1 MVLDVSKRQS
11 HNGRRGQSGKGD
23 TSVDPTKLSS
33 ERLQKVLPD
42 ALAALHGVIERHRL
56 TEEEWSAVLAFLTE
70 VGKHDEFVLLS
81 DVTKTSV
88 LVDAISQE
96 GETDVTPS
104 DVEGPLYREDPPWRE
119 KPVKIYEE
127 YEGAENGDVLF
138 VHGRV
143 TSADGTPVSDAVLDI
158 WQTGPDG
165 GYDVWDERQ
174 PDYNF
179 RGRFGV
185 DEDGSYAFQ
194 TMVPKPYTVP
204 TDGPVGR
211 LLEASGQHPWR
222 PAHIHFKV
230 EAEGHEP
237 LITQVF
243 FPDDPYLENDTIG
256 AVKPALVRAL
266 TRHEDEEEVVRR
278 GLNAPFYTCEFDITL
293 KPAMSAA
300 RA

>member
-1 MVLDVSKRQS
+1 
-11 HNGRRGQSGKGD
+11 
-23 TSVDPTKLSS
+23 
-33 ERLQKVLPD
+33 
-42 ALAALHGVIERHRL
+42 
-56 TEEEWSAVLAFLTE
+56 
-70 VGKHDEFVLLS
+70 
-81 DVTKTSV
+81 
-88 LVDAISQE
+88 VDAISHE
-96 GETDVTPS
+96 GETGVTPS

-143 TSADGTPVSDAVLDI
+143 TSADGTPVSGAVLDI

-165 GYDVWDERQ
+165 GYDLWDERQ

-185 DEDGSYAFQ
+185 DGDGSYEFQ

-211 LLEASGQHPWR
+211 LLEATGQHPWR
-222 PAHIHFKV
+222 PAHIHVKV
-230 EAEGHEP
+230 EAQGHEP

-243 FPDDPYLENDTIG
+243 FPEDPYLENDTIG
-256 AVKPALVRAL
+256 AVKPALVRPL
-266 TRHEDEEEVVRR
+266 TRHENEEELARR
-278 GLNAPFYTCEFDITL
+278 SFDAPFYTCEFDITL

>member
-1 MVLDVSKRQS
+1 VEFTEVS
-11 HNGRRGQSGKGD
+11 G
-23 TSVDPTKLSS
+23 

-42 ALAALHGVIERHRL
+42 ALAALHQVIERHQV
-56 TEEEWSAVLAFLTE
+56 TENEWQAVLAFLTE
-70 VGKHDEFVLLS
+70 VGRHDEFILLS

-88 LVDAISQE
+88 LVDAISHE
-96 GETDVTPS
+96 GETGVTPS

-127 YEGAENGDVLF
+127 YDGVENGDVLF
-138 VHGRV
+138 VHGKV
-143 TSADGTPVSDAVLDI
+143 ASADGVPLSGAVLDI

-165 GYDVWDERQ
+165 GYDIWDERQ

-179 RGRFGV
+179 RGRFGI
-185 DEDGSYAFQ
+185 DEDGGYEFR

-211 LLEASGQHPWR
+211 LLEATGQHPWR

-237 LITQVF
+237 LITQLF
-243 FPDDPYLENDTIG
+243 FPEDPYLDNDTIG
-256 AVKPALVRAL
+256 AVKSALVRPL
-266 TRHEDEEEVVRR
+266 TKHESEEELTRR
-278 GLNAPFYTCEFDITL
+278 GLDAPFYTCEFDIKL

-300 RA
+300 RT

>member
-1 MVLDVSKRQS
+1 MA
-11 HNGRRGQSGKGD
+11 RRGSGKGE
-23 TSVDPTKLSS
+23 TSVDSTRVSS

-42 ALAALHGVIERHRL
+42 ALAALHQVIEKHRV
-56 TEEEWSAVLAFLTE
+56 TEEEWSAVLDFLTE
-70 VGKHDEFVLLS
+70 VGRQDGFILLS

-88 LVDAISQE
+88 LVDAISHE
-96 GETDVTPS
+96 GESGVTPS

-119 KPVKIYEE
+119 KPVKVYEE
-127 YEGAENGDVLF
+127 YEGIENGEVLF
-138 VHGRV
+138 VYGRV
-143 TSADGTPVSDAVLDI
+143 TSADGAPISGAVLDI

-165 GYDVWDERQ
+165 GYDLWDERQ

-185 DEDGSYAFQ
+185 EEDGSYEFQ

-211 LLEASGQHPWR
+211 LLEAVGQHPWR

-243 FPDDPYLENDTIG
+243 FPDDPYLDNDTIG
-256 AVKPALVRAL
+256 AVKSALVRPL
-266 TRHEDEEEVVRR
+266 TRHEGEEELARR
-278 GLNAPFYTCEFDITL
+278 GLEAPFNTCEFDITL

>member
-1 MVLDVSKRQS
+1 LADMAKKVED
-11 HNGRRGQSGKGD
+11 
-23 TSVDPTKLSS
+23 
-33 ERLQKVLPD
+33 ERLGRILPE
-42 ALAALHGVIERHRL
+42 ALRAIHEVIERHGV
-56 TEEEWSAVLAFLTE
+56 TEEEWMAVLGFLTE
-70 VGKHDEFVLLS
+70 VGKQDEFVLLS

-88 LVDAISQE
+88 LVDAISHR
-96 GETDVTPS
+96 GESGVTPS

-127 YEGAENGDVLF
+127 YEGVENGDVLF
-138 VHGRV
+138 VYGTV
-143 TSADGTPVSDAVLDI
+143 TSSDGTPLSGATLDI

-165 GYDVWDERQ
+165 GYDLWDERQ
-174 PDYNF
+174 PDFNF

-185 DEDGSYAFQ
+185 DEDGGYEFQ

-204 TDGPVGR
+204 TNGPVGR
-211 LLEASGQHPWR
+211 FLEATGQHPWR

-230 EAEGHEP
+230 GAEGHEP

-243 FPDDPYLENDTIG
+243 FPDDPYLDNDTIG
-256 AVKPALVRAL
+256 AVKTDLVRPL
-266 TRHEDEEEVVRR
+266 TRHEEEELAQR
-278 GLNAPFYTCEFDITL
+278 GLDAPFYTCEFDIML

>member
-1 MVLDVSKRQS
+1 MDS
-11 HNGRRGQSGKGD
+11 
-23 TSVDPTKLSS
+23 TKMTS

-42 ALAALHGVIERHRL
+42 AIAALHQVIEKHRV

-70 VGKHDEFVLLS
+70 VGRKDEFVLLS

-88 LVDAISQE
+88 LVDAISHE

-127 YEGAENGDVLF
+127 YEGVENGDVLF

-143 TSADGTPVSDAVLDI
+143 TSADDNPISDAVLDV

-165 GYDVWDERQ
+165 GYDIWDERQ

-179 RGRFGV
+179 RGRLGV
-185 DEDGSYAFQ
+185 DEDGSYEFQ

-211 LLEASGQHPWR
+211 LLEVTGQHPWR

-243 FPDDPYLENDTIG
+243 FPDDPYLDNDTIG
-256 AVKPALVRAL
+256 AVKPDLVRPL
-266 TRHEDEEEVVRR
+266 SKHENEEEMARR
-278 GLNAPFYTCEFDITL
+278 GLDAPFYTCEFDITL
-293 KPAMSAA
+293 KPARSAA

>member
-1 MVLDVSKRQS
+1 MAKQ
-11 HNGRRGQSGKGD
+11 
-23 TSVDPTKLSS
+23 VDN
-33 ERLQKVLPD
+33 ERLGRILPE
-42 ALAALHGVIERHRL
+42 ALRAIHEVIERHGV
-56 TEEEWSAVLAFLTE
+56 TEEEWMAVLGFLTE
-70 VGKHDEFVLLS
+70 VGKQDEFVLLS

-88 LVDAISQE
+88 LVDAISHE
-96 GETDVTPS
+96 GETGVTPS

-127 YEGAENGDVLF
+127 YQGVENGDVLF

-143 TSADGTPVSDAVLDI
+143 ASADGTPISGAVLDI

-165 GYDVWDERQ
+165 GYDIWDERQ

-185 DEDGSYAFQ
+185 DRDGGYEFQ

-211 LLEASGQHPWR
+211 FLEVTGQHPWR

-230 EAEGHEP
+230 GAEGQEP

-243 FPDDPYLENDTIG
+243 FPEDPYLDNDTIG
-256 AVKPALVRAL
+256 AVKPGLVRAL
-266 TRHEDEEEVVRR
+266 TRHEDEEELARR
-278 GLNAPFYTCEFDITL
+278 GLDAPFYTCEFDITL
-293 KPAMSAA
+293 KPVMSAA

>member
-1 MVLDVSKRQS
+1 MDSTKVS
-11 HNGRRGQSGKGD
+11 N
-23 TSVDPTKLSS
+23 

-42 ALAALHGVIERHRL
+42 AIAALHQVIEKHRV
-56 TEEEWSAVLAFLTE
+56 TEEEWYAVLTFLTE
-70 VGKHDEFVLLS
+70 VGRKDEFILLS

-88 LVDAISQE
+88 LVDAISHE
-96 GETDVTPS
+96 GETDATPS
-104 DVEGPLYREDPPWRE
+104 DVEGPLYRENPPWRE
-119 KPVKIYEE
+119 KPVKIYNE
-127 YEGAENGDVLF
+127 YEGIENGDVLF

-143 TSADGTPVSDAVLDI
+143 TSADGAPVSDAVLDI

-165 GYDVWDERQ
+165 GYDLWDERQ

-179 RGRFGV
+179 RGKFGV
-185 DEDGSYAFQ
+185 DEDGSYEFQ

-204 TDGPVGR
+204 TDGPVGK
-211 LLEASGQHPWR
+211 LLEATGQHPWR

-243 FPDDPYLENDTIG
+243 FPEDPYLDNDTIG
-256 AVKPALVRAL
+256 AVKPALVRPLSKHENGEDL
-266 TRHEDEEEVVRR
+266 TRR
-278 GLNAPFYTCEFDITL
+278 GLDAPFYTCEFDIVL

>member
-1 MVLDVSKRQS
+1 MASTTNVS
-11 HNGRRGQSGKGD
+11 N
-23 TSVDPTKLSS
+23 
-33 ERLQKVLPD
+33 ERLARILPE
-42 ALAALHGVIERHRL
+42 AIEAIHGVIHKHRV

-70 VGKHDEFVLLS
+70 VGQRDDFVLLS

-88 LVDAISQE
+88 LVDAISHE
-96 GETDVTPS
+96 GESDVTPS

-119 KPVKIYEE
+119 SPVKIYEE
-127 YEGAENGDVLF
+127 YEGVENGDVLF
-138 VHGRV
+138 VRGRV
-143 TSADGTPVSDAVLDI
+143 TSADGAPIRDAVLDM

-165 GYDVWDERQ
+165 GYDLWDERQ

-185 DEDGSYAFQ
+185 DEDGAYEFQ

-204 TDGPVGR
+204 TDGPVGQ
-211 LLEASGQHPWR
+211 LLEAIGQHPWR

-256 AVKPALVRAL
+256 AVKPALIRPL
-266 TRHEDEEEVVRR
+266 SRHEDEEELARR
-278 GLNAPFYTCEFDITL
+278 DLDAPFYTCEFDITL

-300 RA
+300 RS

>member
-1 MVLDVSKRQS
+1 VDSTKVS
-11 HNGRRGQSGKGD
+11 N
-23 TSVDPTKLSS
+23 

-42 ALAALHGVIERHRL
+42 AIAALHQVIEKHRV
-56 TEEEWSAVLAFLTE
+56 TEKEWSAVLAFLTE
-70 VGKHDEFVLLS
+70 VGRQDEFVLLS

-88 LVDAISQE
+88 LVDAISHE
-96 GETDVTPS
+96 GETNATPS
-104 DVEGPLYREDPPWRE
+104 DVEGPLYRENPPWRE
-119 KPVKIYEE
+119 KPVKIYDE
-127 YEGAENGDVLF
+127 YEGIENGDVLF
-138 VHGRV
+138 VHGGI
-143 TSADGTPVSDAVLDI
+143 TSADGTPVSEAVLDI
-158 WQTGPDG
+158 WQTSPDG

-179 RGRFGV
+179 RGKFGV
-185 DEDGSYAFQ
+185 DEDGNYEFR

-204 TDGPVGR
+204 TDGPVGGF
-211 LLEASGQHPWR
+211 LEATDQHPWR

-256 AVKPALVRAL
+256 AVKPDLVRSL
-266 TRHEDEEEVVRR
+266 RRHESEEELAWR
-278 GLNAPFYTCEFDITL
+278 GLDAPFYTCEFDITL

-300 RA
+300 QA

>member
-1 MVLDVSKRQS
+1 VADVAK
-11 HNGRRGQSGKGD
+11 K
-23 TSVDPTKLSS
+23 VSS
-33 ERLQKVLPD
+33 ERLVRILPEALD
-42 ALAALHGVIERHRL
+42 AIHEVIRKHRV
-56 TEEEWSAVLAFLTE
+56 TEDEWLAVLDFLTE
-70 VGKHDEFVLLS
+70 VGKQDEFILLS

-88 LVDAISQE
+88 LVDSITHEDES
-96 GETDVTPS
+96 GVTPS

-127 YEGAENGDVLF
+127 YEGVENGDVLF
-138 VHGRV
+138 VHGKV
-143 TSADGTPVSDAVLDI
+143 TSTDGTPISDAVIDI

-165 GYDVWDERQ
+165 GYDIWDERQ

-185 DEDGSYAFQ
+185 DEDGSYEFQ

-211 LLEASGQHPWR
+211 LLEAIGQHPWR

-230 EAEGHEP
+230 EAEGHET

-256 AVKPALVRAL
+256 AVKSALVRHL
-266 TRHEDEEEVVRR
+266 SKHEDQEELAQR
-278 GLNAPFYTCEFDITL
+278 GLDAPFYTCEFDITL
-293 KPAMSAA
+293 QPAMSAA

>member
-1 MVLDVSKRQS
+1 VADVAK
-11 HNGRRGQSGKGD
+11 K
-23 TSVDPTKLSS
+23 VDN
-33 ERLQKVLPD
+33 ERLGWILPE
-42 ALAALHGVIERHRL
+42 ALRAIHEVIERHGV
-56 TEEEWSAVLAFLTE
+56 TEEEWMAVLGFLTE
-70 VGKHDEFVLLS
+70 VGKQDEFVLLS

-88 LVDAISQE
+88 LVDAISHE
-96 GETDVTPS
+96 DETGVTPS

-127 YEGAENGDVLF
+127 YQGVENGDVLF

-143 TSADGTPVSDAVLDI
+143 ASADRTPISGAVLDI

-165 GYDVWDERQ
+165 GYDIWDERQ

-185 DEDGSYAFQ
+185 DKDGSYEFQ

-204 TDGPVGR
+204 TGGPVGR
-211 LLEASGQHPWR
+211 ILQATGQHPWR

-243 FPDDPYLENDTIG
+243 FPEDPYLDNDTIG
-256 AVKPALVRAL
+256 AVKPGLVRAL
-266 TRHEDEEEVVRR
+266 TRHEDEEELARR
-278 GLNAPFYTCEFDITL
+278 GLDAPFYTCEFDITL
-293 KPAMSAA
+293 KPVMAAA

>member
-1 MVLDVSKRQS
+1 VFREGGVAAVADVAKKVSSKR
-11 HNGRRGQSGKGD
+11 
-23 TSVDPTKLSS
+23 
-33 ERLQKVLPD
+33 LQEVLPD
-42 ALAALHGVIERHRL
+42 VLAALHGVIEKHRV

-70 VGKHDEFVLLS
+70 VGRHDEYVLLS
-81 DVTKTSV
+81 DVTRTSV
-88 LVDAISQE
+88 LVDAISHE
-96 GETDVTPS
+96 GETDVTLS
-104 DVEGPLYREDPPWRE
+104 DPEGPLYREDPPWRE

-127 YEGAENGDVLF
+127 YEGAEKGEVLF
-138 VHGRV
+138 VHGMV
-143 TSADGTPVSDAVLDI
+143 TSADGTPISGAVLDI

-165 GYDVWDERQ
+165 GYDIWDERQ

-185 DEDGSYAFQ
+185 DEDGSYEFQ

-211 LLEASGQHPWR
+211 FLEASGQHPWR

-230 EAEGHEP
+230 EAEGHET

-256 AVKPALVRAL
+256 AVKSALVRPL
-266 TRHEDEEEVVRR
+266 RRHESEEELAQR
-278 GLNAPFYTCEFDITL
+278 GLDAPFYTCEFDIKL
-293 KPAMSAA
+293 KPAMSAM

>member
-1 MVLDVSKRQS
+1 VDSTKVS
-11 HNGRRGQSGKGD
+11 N
-23 TSVDPTKLSS
+23 

-42 ALAALHGVIERHRL
+42 AIAALHQVIEKHRV
-56 TEEEWSAVLAFLTE
+56 TEKEWSAVLAFLTE
-70 VGKHDEFVLLS
+70 VGRQDEFVLLS

-88 LVDAISQE
+88 LVDAISHE
-96 GETDVTPS
+96 GETNATPS
-104 DVEGPLYREDPPWRE
+104 DVEGPLYRENPPWRE
-119 KPVKIYEE
+119 KPVKIYDE
-127 YEGAENGDVLF
+127 YEGIENGDVLF
-138 VHGRV
+138 VHGRI
-143 TSADGTPVSDAVLDI
+143 TSADGTPVSEAVLDI
-158 WQTGPDG
+158 WQTSPDG

-179 RGRFGV
+179 RGKFGV
-185 DEDGSYAFQ
+185 DEDGNYEFR

-204 TDGPVGR
+204 TDGPVGGF
-211 LLEASGQHPWR
+211 LEATDQHPWR

-256 AVKPALVRAL
+256 AVKPDLVRSL
-266 TRHEDEEEVVRR
+266 RRHESEEELAWR
-278 GLNAPFYTCEFDITL
+278 GLDAPFYTCEFDITL

-300 RA
+300 QA

>member
-1 MVLDVSKRQS
+1 MADVARQV
-11 HNGRRGQSGKGD
+11 SG
-23 TSVDPTKLSS
+23 
-33 ERLQKVLPD
+33 ERLARILPE
-42 ALAALHGVIERHRL
+42 AIQALHDVITRHRV
-56 TEEEWSAVLAFLTE
+56 TEEEWLAVLDFLTE
-70 VGKHDEFVLLS
+70 VGKQDEFVLLS
-81 DVTKTSV
+81 DVTRTSV
-88 LVDAISQE
+88 LVDSITHEDES
-96 GETDVTPS
+96 GVTPS

-127 YEGAENGDVLF
+127 YEGAQKGDVLF
-138 VHGRV
+138 VRGRV
-143 TSADGTPVSDAVLDI
+143 TSTDGTPLGGATLDV

-185 DEDGSYAFQ
+185 DEDGSYEFQ
-194 TMVPKPYTVP
+194 TMVPRPYTVP

-211 LLEASGQHPWR
+211 LLEATGQHPWR

-230 EAEGHEP
+230 EDEGHER

-256 AVKPALVRAL
+256 AVKSTLVRPL
-266 TRHEDEEEVVRR
+266 IRHDSEEELARR
-278 GLNAPFYTCEFDITL
+278 GLDAPFYTCEFDITL
-293 KPAMSAA
+293 KPALSAA
-300 RA
+300 QA

>member
-1 MVLDVSKRQS
+1 
-11 HNGRRGQSGKGD
+11 
-23 TSVDPTKLSS
+23 VDSTKMSS

-42 ALAALHGVIERHRL
+42 AIAALHQVIEKHRV

-70 VGKHDEFVLLS
+70 VGRQDEFILLS

-88 LVDAISQE
+88 LVDAISHE
-96 GETDVTPS
+96 GETGVTPS

-127 YEGAENGDVLF
+127 YEGVENGDVLF
-138 VHGRV
+138 VYGRV
-143 TSADGTPVSDAVLDI
+143 TSADGTPISDAVLDI

-165 GYDVWDERQ
+165 GYDLWDERQ

-179 RGRFGV
+179 RGRFGA
-185 DEDGSYAFQ
+185 DEDGSYEFQ
-194 TMVPKPYTVP
+194 TMVPKPYTIP

-211 LLEASGQHPWR
+211 LLEATGQHPWR

-230 EAEGHEP
+230 EAGGHEP

-243 FPDDPYLENDTIG
+243 FPDDPYLDNDTIG
-256 AVKPALVRAL
+256 AVKPALVRPL
-266 TRHEDEEEVVRR
+266 SKHENEEELAQR
-278 GLNAPFYTCEFDITL
+278 GLDAPFYTCEFDITL

>member
-1 MVLDVSKRQS
+1 VADVAK
-11 HNGRRGQSGKGD
+11 
-23 TSVDPTKLSS
+23 KLSS
-33 ERLQKVLPD
+33 ERLVLILPE
-42 ALAALHGVIERHRL
+42 ALEAIHEVIRKHRV
-56 TEEEWSAVLAFLTE
+56 TEDEWLAVLDFLTE
-70 VGKHDEFVLLS
+70 VGKKEEFVLLS

-88 LVDAISQE
+88 LVDAISHE
-96 GETDVTPS
+96 GDTAVTPKN
-104 DVEGPLYREDPPWRE
+104 VEGPLYRENPPWRE

-127 YEGAENGDVLF
+127 YEGVENGDVLF
-138 VHGRV
+138 VHGKV
-143 TSADGTPVSDAVLDI
+143 TSTDGTPISDAVIDI

-165 GYDVWDERQ
+165 GYDIWDERQ

-185 DEDGSYAFQ
+185 DEDGSYEFQ

-211 LLEASGQHPWR
+211 LLEAIGQHPWR

-230 EAEGHEP
+230 EAEGHET

-256 AVKPALVRAL
+256 AVKSALVRHL
-266 TRHEDEEEVVRR
+266 SKHEDQEELAQR
-278 GLNAPFYTCEFDITL
+278 GLDAPFYTCEFDITL
-293 KPAMSAA
+293 QPAMSAA

>member
-1 MVLDVSKRQS
+1 MDSTRV
-11 HNGRRGQSGKGD
+11 
-23 TSVDPTKLSS
+23 SS

-42 ALAALHGVIERHRL
+42 ALAALHQVIEKHRV

-70 VGKHDEFVLLS
+70 VGRQDEFILLS

-88 LVDAISQE
+88 LVDAISHE

-127 YEGAENGDVLF
+127 YEGVENGDVLF

-143 TSADGTPVSDAVLDI
+143 TSADDTPISDAIIDI

-165 GYDVWDERQ
+165 GYDLWDERQ

-185 DEDGSYAFQ
+185 DEDGSYEFQ
-194 TMVPKPYTVP
+194 TMVPKPYTIP

-211 LLEASGQHPWR
+211 LLEATGQHPWR

-243 FPDDPYLENDTIG
+243 FPGDPYLDNDTIG
-256 AVKPALVRAL
+256 AVKPALVRPLSRYENEEKL
-266 TRHEDEEEVVRR
+266 TQR
-278 GLNAPFYTCEFDITL
+278 GLDAPYYTCEFDITL
-293 KPAMSAA
+293 KPAMSAV
-300 RA
+300 RT

>member
-1 MVLDVSKRQS
+1 MADVAKKV
-11 HNGRRGQSGKGD
+11 N
-23 TSVDPTKLSS
+23 S
-33 ERLQKVLPD
+33 ERLVRILPE
-42 ALAALHGVIERHRL
+42 AIQALHEVIRKHQV
-56 TEEEWSAVLAFLTE
+56 TEEEWSAVLAFLTD
-70 VGKHDEFVLLS
+70 VGRQDEFVLLS

-88 LVDAISQE
+88 LVDTISHE
-96 GETDVTPS
+96 GESGVTPS
-104 DVEGPLYREDPPWRE
+104 DVEGPLYRENPPWRE

-127 YEGAENGDVLF
+127 YEGVENGDVLF
-138 VHGRV
+138 VQGRV
-143 TSADGTPVSDAVLDI
+143 TSEDGSPISDAVLDI

-165 GYDVWDERQ
+165 GYDIWDERQ

-179 RGRFGV
+179 RGRFGI
-185 DEDGSYAFQ
+185 DEDGSYEFQ

-204 TDGPVGR
+204 TEGPVGR
-211 LLEASGQHPWR
+211 FLEASDQHPWR

-256 AVKPALVRAL
+256 AVKPDLVRAL
-266 TRHEDEEEVVRR
+266 RRHESEEELARR
-278 GLNAPFYTCEFDITL
+278 SLDAPFYTCEFDIAL

-300 RA
+300 RG

>member
-1 MVLDVSKRQS
+1 VL
-11 HNGRRGQSGKGD
+11 G
-23 TSVDPTKLSS
+23 
-33 ERLQKVLPD
+33 
-42 ALAALHGVIERHRL
+42 
-56 TEEEWSAVLAFLTE
+56 FLTE
-70 VGKHDEFVLLS
+70 VGKQDEFVLLS

-88 LVDAISQE
+88 LVDSITHKDVS
-96 GETDVTPS
+96 GVTPT

-127 YEGAENGDVLF
+127 YEGVKNGDVLF

-143 TSADGTPVSDAVLDI
+143 TSTDGAPISGAVLDI

-185 DEDGSYAFQ
+185 DEDGSYVFQ

-211 LLEASGQHPWR
+211 LLEAIGQHPWR

-256 AVKPALVRAL
+256 AVKSALVRPL
-266 TRHEDEEEVVRR
+266 TRHESEEELARR
-278 GLNAPFYTCEFDITL
+278 GFDAPFYTCEFDITL

>member
-1 MVLDVSKRQS
+1 VES
-11 HNGRRGQSGKGD
+11 
-23 TSVDPTKLSS
+23 TKMTS

-42 ALAALHGVIERHRL
+42 AIAALHQVIEKHRV

-70 VGKHDEFVLLS
+70 VGRKDEFVLLS

-88 LVDAISQE
+88 LVDAISHE

-127 YEGAENGDVLF
+127 YEGVENGDVLF

-143 TSADGTPVSDAVLDI
+143 TSADGNPISDAVLDI

-165 GYDVWDERQ
+165 GYDIWDERQ

-185 DEDGSYAFQ
+185 DEDGSYEFQ

-211 LLEASGQHPWR
+211 LLQVTGQHPWR

-237 LITQVF
+237 LITQAF
-243 FPDDPYLENDTIG
+243 FPDDPYLDNDTIG
-256 AVKPALVRAL
+256 AVKPDLVRPL
-266 TRHEDEEEVVRR
+266 SKHENEEEMARR
-278 GLNAPFYTCEFDITL
+278 GLDAPFYTCEFDITL
-293 KPAMSAA
+293 KPARSAA

>member
-1 MVLDVSKRQS
+1 MRV
-11 HNGRRGQSGKGD
+11 
-23 TSVDPTKLSS
+23 SS
-33 ERLQKVLPD
+33 ERLQEVLPD
-42 ALAALHGVIERHRL
+42 AIAAIHGVIEKHRV

-70 VGKHDEFVLLS
+70 VGRQDEFILLS

-88 LVDAISQE
+88 LVDAISHE
-96 GETDVTPS
+96 GETGVTPS

-119 KPVKIYEE
+119 KPVKIYEA

-143 TSADGTPVSDAVLDI
+143 TSADGTPISGAVLDI

-165 GYDVWDERQ
+165 GYDLWDERQ

-185 DEDGSYAFQ
+185 GEDGSYEFQ

-204 TDGPVGR
+204 TDGPVGK
-211 LLEASGQHPWR
+211 LLEATGQHPWR

-230 EAEGHEP
+230 EAQGHEP

-243 FPDDPYLENDTIG
+243 FPEDPYLENDTIG
-256 AVKPALVRAL
+256 AVKPALVRPL
-266 TRHEDEEEVVRR
+266 TRHENEEELARR
-278 GLNAPFYTCEFDITL
+278 GLDAPFYTCKFDITL

>member
-1 MVLDVSKRQS
+1 VADVAKQ
-11 HNGRRGQSGKGD
+11 
-23 TSVDPTKLSS
+23 VDN
-33 ERLQKVLPD
+33 ERLGRILPE
-42 ALAALHGVIERHRL
+42 ALRAIHEVIERHGV
-56 TEEEWSAVLAFLTE
+56 TEEEWMAVLGFLTE
-70 VGKHDEFVLLS
+70 VGKQDEFVLLS

-88 LVDAISQE
+88 LVDAISHE
-96 GETDVTPS
+96 GETGVTPS

-127 YEGAENGDVLF
+127 YQGVENGDVLF

-143 TSADGTPVSDAVLDI
+143 ASADGTPISGAVLDI

-165 GYDVWDERQ
+165 GYDIWDERQ

-185 DEDGSYAFQ
+185 DRDGSYEFQ

-211 LLEASGQHPWR
+211 FLEVTGQHPWR

-230 EAEGHEP
+230 GAEGQEP

-243 FPDDPYLENDTIG
+243 FPEDPYLDNDTIG
-256 AVKPALVRAL
+256 AVKPGLVRAL
-266 TRHEDEEEVVRR
+266 TRHEDEEELARR
-278 GLNAPFYTCEFDITL
+278 GLDAPFYTCEFDITL
-293 KPAMSAA
+293 KPVMSAA

>member
-1 MVLDVSKRQS
+1 VFREGGLAAVADVAK
-11 HNGRRGQSGKGD
+11 K
-23 TSVDPTKLSS
+23 VSS
-33 ERLQKVLPD
+33 ERLVRILPE
-42 ALAALHGVIERHRL
+42 AIRAIHEVIEKHRV
-56 TEEEWSAVLAFLTE
+56 TEEEWLAVLDFLTE
-70 VGKHDEFVLLS
+70 VGRQDEFILLS

-88 LVDAISQE
+88 LVDAISHE

-104 DVEGPLYREDPPWRE
+104 DVEGPLYRDNPPWRE

-127 YEGAENGDVLF
+127 YEGVENGDVLF

-143 TSADGTPVSDAVLDI
+143 TSADGTPISGAVLDI

-165 GYDVWDERQ
+165 GYDLWDERQ

-185 DEDGSYAFQ
+185 DEDGSYEFQ
-194 TMVPKPYTVP
+194 TMVPKPYTIP

-211 LLEASGQHPWR
+211 LLEATGQHPWR

-243 FPDDPYLENDTIG
+243 FPDDPYLDNDTIG
-256 AVKPALVRAL
+256 AVKSALVRPL
-266 TRHEDEEEVVRR
+266 SKHENEEELTLR
-278 GLNAPFYTCEFDITL
+278 GLDAAFYTCEFDITL
-293 KPAMSAA
+293 KPAMSAV